1 MDLVPIRMNT
11 VTITTLAMIAAVG
24 IVVRSTIWF
33 MLIPDVAELT
43 PAFTFSL
50 LGGIVGGIPGGIF
63 VGFVVGLGGVMSG
76 TTYPLVPFIGNMALG
91 IGTGYAV
98 HVTRERDSKKYMLM
112 AILGGGIIGG
122 FLADLVILSIFLLPI
137 ELILLG
143 ALVDM
148 TQAFGWAILALALE
162 RTIVRPILGHYLYP
176 EMSPLQLGNI
186 ES

>member
-1 MDLVPIRMNT
+1 MVLVPVRMNT

-24 IVVRSTIWF
+24 IVIRSTLWF

-50 LGGIVGGIPGGIF
+50 LGGIVGGLPGGLF
-63 VGFVVGLGGVMSG
+63 VGFVVGLGGVISG
-76 TTYPLVPFIGNMALG
+76 TTNPLVPFIGNMALG
-91 IGTGYAV
+91 VGTGYAV
-98 HVTRERDSKKYMLM
+98 HMTGERDSKKFIAMG
-112 AILGGGIIGG
+112 ILGGGVIGG

-143 ALVDM
+143 AVVDM
-148 TQAFGWAILALALE
+148 VQAFCWAMLAIILE
-162 RTIVRPILGHYLYP
+162 RTVIRPILGHYIYP
-176 EMSPLQLGNI
+176 EMAPLQLGEL

>member
-1 MDLVPIRMNT
+1 MVAVPIRLNT

-24 IVVRSTIWF
+24 IVVRSTLWF
-33 MLIPDVAELT
+33 MLVPDVAELT

-50 LGGIVGGIPGGIF
+50 LGGVVGGVPGGIF
-63 VGFVVGLGGVMSG
+63 VGFIVGLGGIISG

-91 IGTGYAV
+91 VGTGYAV
-98 HVTRERDSKKYMLM
+98 HMTRERDSMKYTAM

-122 FLADLVILSIFLLPI
+122 FLADLVILSIFLLPT

-143 ALVDM
+143 AVVDM
-148 TQAFGWAILALALE
+148 VQAFGWAALALAIE
-162 RTIVRPILGHYLYP
+162 RTIVRPILGNYLYP
-176 EMSPLQLGNI
+176 EMVSLQLEEL